1 MKVGDLVEQR
11 YETGQYGPNAIG
23 IVIETDWPVARGHA
37 AVKWCDDGATGWVS
51 IKDLETINESR

>member
-23 IVIETDWPVARGHA
+23 IVIDVDGACITM
-37 AVKWCDDGATGWVS
+37 KWCDDGTTAWVGVE
-51 IKDLETINESR
+51 DLEVVNESR